1 MSETFANEF
10 SSVYFTGPLG
20 SPALHQEFCGNLE
33 STVITYKSVCKRLST
48 IAVEDDMKPNVFHSK
63 FLFPS

>member
-1 MSETFANEF
+1 MSETFANEI

-48 IAVEDDMKPNVFHSK
+48 LDVEVSMEPDGFYPNH
-63 FLFPS
+63 